1 MRHDFVSL
9 KIFVS
14 IAECLNLTRAA
25 EREHLAVSAVS
36 KRVAELE
43 AMVGTP
49 LLHRQPRGVILTPAG
64 QSLLRYARQVMLLL
78 GQADAELGEYSGG
91 VKGHLRIHAVASAL
105 IQFLPEDIE
114 SFLQRHPQ
122 IRFDIEEGTGRQVAT
137 AVLDGTADLGVVTS
151 AVSIPGLSSV
161 PYRVDHL
168 MLGVP
173 DGHVLAGLERVDFRR
188 AAEFPFVGPHNE
200 SSLADLMSS
209 AARDLGVHLQQRVRA
224 SSFDAM
230 CRMVEAGLGIVVL
243 PEQVLRRQ
251 AQVGRLQVVPLDAAW
266 AQRTLHVIVRQA
278 DQPGPLTA
286 TFVAHLC
293 QSMPSAAE

>member
-43 AMVGTP
+43 ALVGTP
-49 LLHRQPRGVILTPAG
+49 LLHRQARGVILTPAG
-64 QSLLRYARQVMLLL
+64 HSLLRYARQVMLLL
-78 GQADAELGEYSGG
+78 GQADAELGEYTGG
-91 VKGHLRIHAVASAL
+91 VKGHLRVQAVASAL
-105 IQFLPEDIE
+105 IQFLPDDIE

-122 IRFDIEEGTGRQVAT
+122 IRFDIEEGTGKQVT
-137 AVLDGTADLGVVTS
+137 GAVLDGTADLGVVAS
-151 AVSIPGLSSV
+151 AASAPGLISH
-161 PYRVDHL
+161 PYRTDHL

-173 DGHVLAGLERVDFRR
+173 EGHVLATLERADFRR
-188 AAEFPFVGPHNE
+188 AADFPFVGPHNE
-200 SSLADLMSS
+200 SSLSELMNT

-243 PEQVLRRQ
+243 PEGVLRRQ
-251 AQVGRLQVVPLDAAW
+251 AQVGRLTVVPLDATW
-266 AQRTLHVIVRQA
+266 ARRTLHVIVREG
-278 DQPGPLTA
+278 DHPGPLTA
-286 TFVAHLC
+286 TFVDHLC
-293 QSMPSAAE
+293 QAPAVPQG